1 VAIKQTTPAQ
11 NLMHVAQFYKVNDRQ
26 YPNFKKCLARIEINL
41 IATIAKTFRFV
52 VVLSYF
58 YQKIDLCDYGYF

>member
-26 YPNFKKCLARIEINL
+26 YPNFKKYSARIKINL
-41 IATIAKTFRFV
+41 IATIVKTFRFLV
-52 VVLSYF
+52 VFKLILL
-58 YQKIDLCDYGYF
+58 KI